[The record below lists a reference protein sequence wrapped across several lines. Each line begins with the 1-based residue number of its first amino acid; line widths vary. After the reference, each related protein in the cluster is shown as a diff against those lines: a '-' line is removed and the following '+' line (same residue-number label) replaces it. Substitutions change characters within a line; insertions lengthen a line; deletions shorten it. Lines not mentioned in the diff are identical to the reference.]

1 MSNSR
6 LHLFQGYGIELE
18 YMIVNKE
25 SLAIK
30 PVTDELFKKISNGYV
45 SEIDKG
51 KVSWC
56 NELVLHV
63 VELKCT
69 KPEPN
74 LVEMAGEF
82 HKNIKTVNKEL
93 ASFNAQLMPTA
104 AHPLMDPN
112 KETFLWPH
120 ESNEIYDTYNKI
132 FNCCGHGWSNLQST
146 HLNLPFY
153 DDEEFARL
161 HAAIR
166 LVLPLLPAIAASSPV
181 LGGKNTGFLDKRLD
195 YYQKNQRVIPSLT
208 GKVIPERAFSKRQYH
223 KLIYDRIS
231 HDIAPHDPNK
241 ILQPVWLNS
250 RGAIARFD
258 RGSIEIR
265 ILDIQECPKA
275 DIAIL
280 ALVIALLKMLV
291 NEKFTS
297 FHDQQKW
304 EVDPLYTIFQE
315 TIKYGENAVIDD
327 AAYFEMFGMPGH
339 EHMTA
344 GVLWHEILKKA
355 EMQYPD
361 DIRPWLPQLNIIL
374 SQGTLASRILKS
386 LAGAYSVENINLVY
400 RELADCLMYNEMFE
414 LCVEEKF

>member
-25 SLAIK
+25 TLAIK
-30 PVTDELFKKISNGYV
+30 PVTDELFKKISNEYV
-45 SEIDKG
+45 SDINRG

-74 LVEMAGEF
+74 LLELGEEF
-82 HKNIKTVNKEL
+82 HKNVKSVNTEL

-120 ESNEIYDTYNKI
+120 ESNEIYDAYNRI

-166 LVLPLLPAIAASSPV
+166 LVLPILPALAASSPV

-223 KLIYDRIS
+223 KMIYDRIA

-250 RGAIARFD
+250 RGARARFD

-275 DIAIL
+275 DLAIL

-291 NEKFTS
+291 NEKLHS

-304 EVDPLYTIFQE
+304 EIEPLYAIFQE
-315 TIKYGENAVIDD
+315 TIKYGEHAMIDN
-327 AAYFEMFGMPGH
+327 AAYLEMFGISGH

-344 GVLWHEILKKA
+344 GALWAEILKKA
-355 EMQYPD
+355 EKQYPAEVQ
-361 DIRPWLPQLNIIL
+361 PWLTELNIIL
-374 SQGTLASRILKS
+374 TQGTLASRILKS
-386 LAGAYSVENINLVY
+386 LAGVYSVENINLVY
-400 RELADCLMYNEMFE
+400 RELSDCLMYNEMFE

>member
-1 MSNSR
+1 MSNTR

-30 PVTDELFKKISNGYV
+30 PITDELFKKITNEYV
-45 SEIDKG
+45 SEINKG

-69 KPEPN
+69 TPEQN
-74 LVEMAGEF
+74 LVEMADEF
-82 HKNIKTVNKEL
+82 HQSVKMVNKEL
-93 ASFNAQLMPTA
+93 GAFNAQLMPTA

-120 ESNEIYDTYNKI
+120 ESNEIYDAYNRI

-166 LVLPLLPAIAASSPV
+166 LVLPLLPALAASSPV
-181 LGGKNTGFLDKRLD
+181 LGGKDTGFLDKRLD

-223 KLIYDRIS
+223 KMIYDRIA
-231 HDIAPHDPNK
+231 HDIAPHDPKK
-241 ILQPVWLNS
+241 ILQPMWLNS

-275 DIAIL
+275 DVAIA

-291 NEKFTS
+291 SEKTVS

-304 EVDPLYTIFQE
+304 EIEPLHNLFQQTIRYAE
-315 TIKYGENAVIDD
+315 GAIIDNKE
-327 AAYFEMFGMPGH
+327 YLEIFGITTKNS
-339 EHMTA
+339 MTA
-344 GVLWHEILKKA
+344 GALWQEIFKLVEK
-355 EMQYPD
+355 QYPAD
-361 DIRPWLPQLNIIL
+361 VKPWLPYLNIIFT
-374 SQGTLASRILKS
+374 QGTLATRILKS
-386 LAGAYSVENINLVY
+386 LGGVYSPENIALVY
-400 RELADCLMYNEMFE
+400 RELTDCLMYNEMFE